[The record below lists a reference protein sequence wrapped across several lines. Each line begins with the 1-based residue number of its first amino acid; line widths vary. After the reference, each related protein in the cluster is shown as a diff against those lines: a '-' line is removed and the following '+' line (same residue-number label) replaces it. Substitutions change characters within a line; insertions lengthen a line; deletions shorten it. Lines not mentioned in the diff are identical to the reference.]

1 MAASSFKMLQIA
13 KKIDR
18 TADEQKQNE
27 KKKYGPG
34 VTGSVAVCPDS
45 FFQPTVFPLKGG
57 GEASRRSRAT
67 VWVAQNQ
74 LESDVASER
83 PFLHN
88 YLLPLGAC
96 HALSCLVMAHHGLLH
111 FGQIRPRSVLS
122 YRGYTS

>member
-1 MAASSFKMLQIA
+1 MFANIMENERFELQNVAIPLKWQLPASNKMLQIA

-96 HALSCLVMAHHGLLH
+96 HALS
-111 FGQIRPRSVLS
+111 
-122 YRGYTS
+122 